1 MRFAGRTCL
10 ASHQCCLAV
19 AGRRWAPRPST
30 VRGASRSSAR
40 TAPAASVAAPPAKG
54 LCRRRQVAAASP
66 SPPVSTSAACAIRP
80 ASRAQEWQHGAQ
92 PRVPRTLRERALV
105 ARGRL
110 TRLGGFC
117 CRVAAG
123 LTHLTLTPTVV
134 PTVNYH
140 GPDPHSDPKPHAYP
154 EPHAY
159 PKAHPELRQ
168 RTRRGL
174 SPSSCRARTSAAR
187 AASGSATPCATSA
200 SGAALSRVPSG
211 SQQPSALWLAAAKCP
226 LARSSPFGLLTAS
239 EAHPRAPGGPGP
251 RGELSPRGCL
261 IAAAAA
267 PWRLPKV
274 ADPAAFE
281 HLGGATACSASR
293 TRCTATKWTDQARPS
308 ARPSAHDLVR
318 TTWCHALRSAL
329 HSALH
334 SARGV

>member
-159 PKAHPELRQ
+159 PKAHPEPPQ

-174 SPSSCRARTSAAR
+174 SPSGCRARTFAAR

-200 SGAALSRVPSG
+200 SGAALSRMPSG
-211 SQQPSALWLAAAKCP
+211 SQQQSALWLAAAH
-226 LARSSPFGLLTAS
+226 LA
-239 EAHPRAPGGPGP
+239 
-251 RGELSPRGCL
+251 C
-261 IAAAAA
+261 
-267 PWRLPKV
+267 
-274 ADPAAFE
+274 
-281 HLGGATACSASR
+281 
-293 TRCTATKWTDQARPS
+293 
-308 ARPSAHDLVR
+308 
-318 TTWCHALRSAL
+318 
-329 HSALH
+329 
-334 SARGV
+334 